1 MKKKYFVIIIQCTD
15 DDEYIPV
22 IYGYDLLD
30 DAKSKAYSEIGYQYA
45 TRALKK
51 CTVLVIDENGGVL
64 FSVNYTKEAA
74 SEA

>member
-1 MKKKYFVIIIQCTD
+1 MKKKYFTTIIQCTD
-15 DDEYIPV
+15 DDEYIPA

-45 TRALKK
+45 MRVLKK